1 MNINHLRYFQE
12 VCRQGSITK
21 ASEACH
27 ISQPSITA
35 AINGLET
42 EFDCKLFSR
51 AHNRLKLTQKGKIFQ
66 SLTNQFLQDFANYY
80 ERASD
85 LTKGK
90 ETILRVGVPSI
101 MGIFFFQK
109 ILPEFYQK
117 YPDITLKIFEIATI
131 DGSRMLSNG
140 EIDLLLG
147 ITDGNRYNNCNSEGL
162 FSTELQLA
170 IQKDHPIAVKKK
182 ITTKMLSTLPLV
194 IMSKGSYHYKAILNT
209 FNDIDL
215 NISMHSTQLST
226 LQYMLCHHDCATII
240 YKDVFSEDPDICCI
254 PLERPIPAH
263 IHIFWQKNT
272 YLSSALKSFITY
284 ITQLNF

>member
-51 AHNRLKLTQKGKIFQ
+51 VNNRLKLTNKGKIFQ
-66 SLTNQFLQDFANYY
+66 SLTNQFLRDFANYY
-80 ERASD
+80 EKASD

-90 ETILRVGVPSI
+90 DTILRVGVPSI

-109 ILPEFYQK
+109 LLPEFYQK
-117 YPDITLKIFEIATI
+117 YPDIGLKISEIATI
-131 DGSRMLSNG
+131 DGVQMLSNAQ
-140 EIDLLLG
+140 IDLLLG
-147 ITDGNRYNNCNSEGL
+147 ITDGTCYNNCNSEKL
-162 FSTELQLA
+162 FSTALQLA
-170 IQKDHPIAVKKK
+170 IKKDHPMAAKKK
-182 ITTKMLSTLPLV
+182 ITPKMLASLPLV
-194 IMSKGSYHYKAILNT
+194 IMSKGSYHYKSILST
-209 FNDIDL
+209 FNDINL
-215 NISMHSTQLST
+215 NIIMHSSQLST
-226 LQYMLCHHDCATII
+226 IQYMICNHDCATII
-240 YKDVFSEDPDICCI
+240 YEDIFADDPNICYI

-263 IHIFWQKNT
+263 IHVFWQKNS
-272 YLSSALKSFITY
+272 YLSSAIKSFITY
-284 ITQLNF
+284 ITQLDF